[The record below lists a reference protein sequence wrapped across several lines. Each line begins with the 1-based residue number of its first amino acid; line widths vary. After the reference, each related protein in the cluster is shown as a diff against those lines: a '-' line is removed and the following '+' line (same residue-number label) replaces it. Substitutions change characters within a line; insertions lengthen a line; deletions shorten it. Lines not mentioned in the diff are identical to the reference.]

1 MTTFKELGLKPE
13 ILKALEEIGFETPT
27 EVQEKAIPLLVQENQ
42 DLIALSQTG
51 TGKTA
56 AFGLPLLEKVDIDH
70 KKVQT
75 IVLCPTRELCLQ
87 IAKDVET
94 YSKYMKGFRSLAVYG
109 GTNIQ
114 PQIKA
119 LDKGVHMVVATPGR
133 CLDLIKR
140 RKLKLDDIEFVVLD
154 EADEMLN
161 MGFKEDLDDI
171 LSNTPE
177 GKQTLLFSAT
187 MSKEIARM
195 AKNYMSNPAEI
206 SVGTKN
212 SGAKNVEHQ
221 YYLVNN
227 SDRYEALKRIADSNL
242 DIYGIVFCRTR
253 RATSEVAS
261 NLMQD
266 GYSAEAL
273 HGDMSQ
279 GQRDDTMARFRKGA
293 LQLLVAT
300 DVAARGLDVNELT
313 HVINY
318 QLPDEQEIYV
328 HRSGRT
334 GRAGNKGICVSI
346 LSPSDKKRIK
356 PLERIIQQDFKHV
369 QLPSGS
375 DICKTR
381 LFSLIEKINNTEVN
395 EAQIEPFME
404 TVYEKF
410 AEVSKEELIKKI
422 VHTEFNQF
430 LEYYKNKGD
439 INLKPRAEREGRE
452 GRERGGRERYESDD
466 KFQRYHLN
474 IGKKDELNVA
484 RLMGLV
490 NENLNSRDAEIGKIE
505 VLSNFSFF
513 EVDKDFCEKLESS
526 FNKGVSFEDRDDVR
540 IEKAQSRGA
549 GSGGGDRRNS
559 DRRGGGGGD
568 RRGGGGGGYNRGG
581 GGGDRRSGGGGGY
594 SRGGSD
600 RGGSD
605 RSGGGDRRA
614 SSDRRGGGGRRR

>member
-1 MTTFKELGLKPE
+1 MTTFKELGLRPE
-13 ILKALEEIGFETPT
+13 ILKALDEIGFETPT
-27 EVQEKAIPLLVQENQ
+27 EVQEKAIPLLVKENK

-56 AFGLPLLEKVDIDH
+56 AFGLPLLEKVDIEL

-87 IAKDVET
+87 IAKDVES
-94 YSKYMKGFRSLAVYG
+94 YSKHMKGFKSLAVYG

-114 PQIKA
+114 PQMKA

-133 CLDLIKR
+133 CLDLINR
-140 RKLKLDDIEFVVLD
+140 RKLRLNDIEFVVLD

-161 MGFKEDLDDI
+161 MGFKEDLDEI
-171 LSNTPE
+171 LSTTPE
-177 GKQTLLFSAT
+177 SKQTLLFSAT

-195 AKNYMSNPAEI
+195 AKNYMHSPDEI
-206 SVGTKN
+206 SVGSKN
-212 SGAKNVEHQ
+212 SGSKNVEHQ

-253 RATSEVAS
+253 RTTQEVAS

-279 GQRDDTMARFRKGA
+279 SQRDETMQRFRKGA

-334 GRAGNKGICVSI
+334 GRAGNKGISVSI

-356 PLERIIQQDFKHV
+356 PLERIIQKEFKHV
-369 QLPSGS
+369 QLPSGK
-375 DICKTR
+375 DICKLR
-381 LFSLIEKINNTEVN
+381 LFSLIEKIHNTEVN
-395 EAQIEPFME
+395 DAQIEPFME
-404 TVYEKF
+404 TVMEKF
-410 AEVSKEELIKKI
+410 SELSKEDLIRKI

-439 INLKPRAEREGRE
+439 INLKPRGDRES
-452 GRERGGRERYESDD
+452 RGGGSRGGYETDD
-466 KFQRYHLN
+466 RFQRYHIN

-490 NENLNSRDAEIGKIE
+490 NENLNSRNAEIGKIE

-513 EVDKDFCEKLESS
+513 EVEKSYSDKLEKS
-526 FNKGVSFEDRDDVR
+526 FGEGASFEDRDDVR
-540 IEKAQSRGA
+540 IEKAQSKGK
-549 GSGGGDRRNS
+549 GDNPGNFKRRKDGRS
-559 DRRGGGGGD
+559 
-568 RRGGGGGGYNRGG
+568 
-581 GGGDRRSGGGGGY
+581 GDRRSGGGGGY
-594 SRGGSD
+594 NRGG
-600 RGGSD
+600 
-605 RSGGGDRRA
+605 RSGDRRGG
-614 SSDRRGGGGRRR
+614 SDRRGGGRRRR

>member
-1 MTTFKELGLKPE
+1 MTTFKDLGLKPE

-140 RKLKLDDIEFVVLD
+140 RKLRLDDVEFVVLD

-171 LSNTPE
+171 LSNTPDS
-177 GKQTLLFSAT
+177 KQTLLFSAT
-187 MSKEIARM
+187 MSKDIARM
-195 AKNYMSNPAEI
+195 AKNYMSSPAEI

-279 GQRDDTMARFRKGA
+279 AQRDDTMARFRKGS

-318 QLPDEQEIYV
+318 QLPDETEIYV

-334 GRAGNKGICVSI
+334 GRAGNKGTCISI

-356 PLERIIQQDFKHV
+356 PLERIIGKDFKHV
-369 QLPSGS
+369 QLPSGK
-375 DICKTR
+375 DICKLR
-381 LFSLIEKINNTEVN
+381 LFSLIEKIQNTEVN

-410 AEVSKEELIKKI
+410 AELTKEDLIKKI

-439 INLKPRAEREGRE
+439 INLKPRADREGG
-452 GRERGGRERYESDD
+452 GRERGSGYEVND

-513 EVDKDFCEKLESS
+513 EVDKSFCEKIESS
-526 FNKGVSFEDRDDVR
+526 FGKGVSFEDRDDVR

-549 GSGGGDRRNS
+549 GSGGGDRNRGRND
-559 DRRGGGGGD
+559 DRRGGGGDRRGGGGGYNRGGGGD
-568 RRGGGGGGYNRGG
+568 RRGGGGGG
-581 GGGDRRSGGGGGY
+581 DRR
-594 SRGGSD
+594 RSD
-600 RGGSD
+600 R
-605 RSGGGDRRA
+605 